1 MIRRDL
7 QLIEEETPVGFRYVN
22 GLTKSIVGTISKIND
37 GNDTLWSVNSFDDFK
52 GQRKSF
58 QSLTAAKYYLS
69 AFAIEAWE
77 QEVVEMRVLS
87 QN

>member
-22 GLTKSIVGTISKIND
+22 ELTKSTIGTIDKVKD

-77 QEVVEMRVLS
+77 QEVVEMRILA
-87 QN
+87 